1 MDSPRD
7 QRGVATGE
15 GRGEMNLWTV
25 TDGWF
30 RCVVRA
36 DSAEDA
42 IDYAA
47 AHDLRGCDWK
57 TLRATRK

>member
-1 MDSPRD
+1 
-7 QRGVATGE
+7 
-15 GRGEMNLWTV
+15 MNLWTV